1 MSMKQAA
8 EALGMEPAML
18 AYHLAA
24 KVRGRIEPAMLA
36 YYLAAKVRSWAWSLP
51 C

>member
-24 KVRGRIEPAMLA
+24 KVGPWNRASYA
-36 YYLAAKVRSWAWSLP
+36 SLQS
-51 C
+51 CC